1 MGILPTELINVVVF
15 DKAIHYRL
23 FFSTL
28 RWNRFFDISFKI
40 LPFKVSDSN
49 L

>member
-1 MGILPTELINVVVF
+1 MGTLPTELINVVVF

-28 RWNRFFDISFKI
+28 RWNRFFVISFKI
-40 LPFKVSDSN
+40 IPFKVSNSN